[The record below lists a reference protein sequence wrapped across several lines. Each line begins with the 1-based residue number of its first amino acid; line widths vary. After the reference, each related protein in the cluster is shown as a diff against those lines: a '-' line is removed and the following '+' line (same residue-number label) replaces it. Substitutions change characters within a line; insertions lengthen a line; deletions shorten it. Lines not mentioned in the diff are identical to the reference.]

1 MVDGNGK
8 EIVDG
13 LPNDPPSPIKPIVDN
28 TAPIVDKDTNGNPI
42 IKPIEPV
49 KTPEQIEAERLA
61 AEEVKNNPPA
71 DVEETV
77 IFEQDGVEKT
87 YKISKE
93 GNVLNDDGS
102 IFKTKSEYEQLLS
115 DNEPKDALDVKI
127 EDVAKLSG
135 IQLID
140 TNGEP
145 LSFEPTI
152 EGFARRE
159 TAIAEQYANTGYQ
172 QALDDLYSQN
182 PEIPELLKHKRLYG
196 NLENFGKTIDYSNMT
211 IDKDK
216 KELHK
221 NLIIEAEVLRGRTVE
236 AANKLADYYIADGS
250 SFDEAKVAQSFLSE
264 HKAKEDAARNKVI
277 QDQQDAIREQ
287 AEQYYGVKLENNKV
301 VPSNDEGT
309 VFDMLVRKGQIG
321 KFKIP
326 ETGVTIDINGK
337 TQKLSRADLFNYIAI
352 PNAETGYT
360 QAQLNEKN
368 YLNDKGNYILHHLR
382 ILMGYNFNQIIT
394 DAVGEQHLKEVKRIK
409 LKPTVTNV
417 ATGNEKAKL
426 PYQ

>member
-1 MVDGNGK
+1 MAVDKDGNVIPD
-8 EIVDG
+8 E
-13 LPNDPPSPIKPIVDN
+13 LNDNPPSPIKPIVDP
-28 TAPIVDKDTNGNPI
+28 TI
-42 IKPIEPV
+42 IKVDDSNPPAPPEPIV
-49 KTPEQIEAERLA
+49 KTPEQIEAERIAELA
-61 AEEVKNNPPA
+61 KQTIDTNQVI
-71 DVEETV
+71 
-77 IFEQDGVEKT
+77 IFEQDGVDKE
-87 YKISKE
+87 YKLDKD
-93 GNVLNDDGS
+93 GNALNEDGT
-102 IFKTKSEYEQLLS
+102 IFKTKADIETLS
-115 DNEPKDALDVKI
+115 LENEPPNSLDIKV

-140 TNGEP
+140 ETGKALE
-145 LSFEPTI
+145 FEPTI
-152 EGFARRE
+152 DGFAKRE
-159 TAIAEQYANTGYQ
+159 TAIAEQYSNLGYQ
-172 QALDDLYSQN
+172 QAIDDLYTNN

-196 NLENFGKTIDYSNMT
+196 NLENFGKSIDYSNMT

-221 NLIIEAEVLRGRTVE
+221 SLIIEAEVLRGRTVE
-236 AANKLADYYIADGS
+236 AAAKLADYYIADGS
-250 SFDEAKVAQSFLSE
+250 SFDEARNAQSFLGE
-264 HKAKEDAARNKVI
+264 HKAKEDEARNKVI
-277 QDQQDAIREQ
+277 QDQQDAIRQQ

-301 VPSNDEGT
+301 VPSNDENT

-417 ATGNEKAKL
+417 ATGTEKAKL